1 MALAYSEPWR
11 LSRDSEVQRR
21 RQRYLWFRVY
31 ASFGVLTVLVGGEAY
46 YSAPHPFSLVLLL
59 MIVGVAAVLVRP
71 VLGVYIIMFFT
82 LIGDNSTA
90 AWYPFAKNMS
100 SRESIFYVS
109 DSVIISPLE
118 VFLVVTTI
126 AWLLNYQDRVG
137 QVRVVRQFRRGT
149 LLFPLMAF
157 TFFVLYG
164 YLQGMR
170 TGGDR
175 NVALW
180 EMRPLLYVPI
190 FYVLVTQLLS
200 TRQQYV
206 RLFLVAMFAVF
217 VHAVFAINYFRGL
230 PAVDRSELESLG
242 EHGASIHIDALL
254 LLVLALMLIKG
265 CSPRLRVGLLL
276 LAIPSLVAYG
286 MAERRAA
293 VVALVV
299 GIVMFSIVLH
309 RRSRRAFWWFV
320 PIVAVVGS
328 LYLAAFW
335 GVQGSIGF
343 PAQAVKSVIA
353 PGQLSEAD
361 ASSDMY
367 REFETYNLWYTIRSD
382 PIRGLG
388 FGRQFYQPI
397 PLPDISFF
405 VFWQYLPHN
414 SILWF
419 WIKTGFFGFV
429 AMLFLFARTIQR
441 GAITIARITDPNQLA
456 FAIAALGYVVMYIV
470 FAYVDIAWDARAT
483 IFLAFAMAW
492 CADFINLEQPE
503 ELDEHDAEEAG
514 SQEPSADGADHADL
528 GEPVAVPS

>member
-1 MALAYSEPWR
+1 MAVAYSEPWR
-11 LSRDSEVQRR
+11 QSRDSDVHRR
-21 RQRYLWFRVY
+21 REKFLWFRVY
-31 ASFGVLTVLVGGEAY
+31 ATFGLLTLLVGGTAY

-59 MIVGVAAVLVRP
+59 IIVGMAAVLTRPIVGVYV
-71 VLGVYIIMFFT
+71 IMFFT
-82 LIGDNSTA
+82 LIGDNATA

-100 SRESIFYVS
+100 SSESIFYLGDGLIV
-109 DSVIISPLE
+109 SPLE
-118 VFLVVTTI
+118 VFLIVTTV
-126 AWLLNYQDRVG
+126 AWILNYQDRRG
-137 QVRVVRQFRRGT
+137 QRVRVGRQFRRGT
-149 LLFPLMAF
+149 LLYPLMGF
-157 TFFVLYG
+157 TLFVLYG

-180 EMRPLLYVPI
+180 EMRPLLYVPM
-190 FYVLVTQLLS
+190 FYVLVTQLLT

-206 RLFLVAMFAVF
+206 RLFKVAMVAVF

-230 PAVDRSELESLG
+230 PAVERAELESLG

-265 CSPRLRVGLLL
+265 CSRLLRVGMLL
-276 LAIPSLVAYG
+276 LAIPCLVAYT

-299 GIVMFSIVLH
+299 GIVMLSIVIH
-309 RRSRRAFWWFV
+309 RRNRRAFWWFV
-320 PIVAVVGS
+320 PITTVLG
-328 LYLAAFW
+328 LGYLAAFW
-335 GVQGSIGF
+335 SAQGSLGF
-343 PAQAVKSVIA
+343 AAQAIKSVIA

-361 ASSDMY
+361 RSSDVY
-367 REFETYNLWYTIRSD
+367 REFERYDLWYTIRSD
-382 PIRGLG
+382 PLRGLG

-414 SILWF
+414 SILWV

-429 AMLFLFARTIQR
+429 SMLFLFARTVQR
-441 GAITIARITDPNQLA
+441 GAINVARIADPNHLA

-492 CADFINLEQPE
+492 CGDFGNLEQPE
-503 ELDEHDAEEAG
+503 ELADEDVEPAEEDF
-514 SQEPSADGADHADL
+514 ADD
-528 GEPVAVPS
+528 S

>member
-1 MALAYSEPWR
+1 MAVAYSEPWR
-11 LSRDSEVQRR
+11 QSRDADVQLR
-21 RQRYLWFRVY
+21 RQNSLWFRVY
-31 ASFGVLTVLVGGEAY
+31 VMFGLLTMFIGTQAY
-46 YSAPHPFSLVLLL
+46 YSAPHPFTLVMLL
-59 MIVGVAAVLVRP
+59 MLIGIAAILTRP
-71 VLGVYIIMFFT
+71 IIGVYLIMFLT
-82 LIGDNSTA
+82 LIGDNTTST
-90 AWYPFAKNMS
+90 WYPFAKNMS
-100 SRESIFYVS
+100 SSESIFYVG
-109 DSVIISPLE
+109 DGVIVSPLE
-118 VFLVVTTI
+118 VFLVVTMI

-137 QVRVVRQFRRGT
+137 QQVRFGRQFRRGT
-149 LLFPLMAF
+149 LLYPLMGF

-180 EMRPLLYVPI
+180 EMRPLLYVPL
-190 FYVLVTQLLS
+190 FYVLVTQLLT
-200 TRQQYV
+200 TRQHYI
-206 RLFLVAMFAVF
+206 RLFQLAMFAVF

-230 PAVDRSELESLG
+230 PAVERAELESLG

-265 CSPRLRVGLLL
+265 CSPLLRVGMLL
-276 LAIPSLVAYG
+276 LAIPCLVAYA

-299 GIVMFSIVLH
+299 GVVLLSIVLH
-309 RRSRRAFWWFV
+309 RRNRRAFWWFV
-320 PIVAVVGS
+320 PIVTVVGA

-335 GVQGSIGF
+335 GAQGSLGF
-343 PAQAVKSVIA
+343 PAQAIKSVIA

-361 ASSDMY
+361 RSSDMY
-367 REFETYNLWYTIRSD
+367 REFERYDLWYTIRSD
-382 PIRGLG
+382 PLRGLG

-397 PLPDISFF
+397 ALPDISFF

-414 SILWF
+414 SILWV

-429 AMLFLFARTIQR
+429 AMLFLFARTVQR
-441 GAITIARITDPNQLA
+441 GAINVARIADPNHLA

-492 CADFINLEQPE
+492 CGDFGNLDQPE
-503 ELDEHDAEEAG
+503 GLAEEDVESMVDDDEDAA
-514 SQEPSADGADHADL
+514 EYD
-528 GEPVAVPS
+528 EPVGVPS